1 MRFGPRSLRSAA
13 RRNPLG
19 SLFVIVVVALLAGA
33 GSIAQTP
40 SGSAVLIEVDGPIGP
55 ATSAFVANGLEIAR
69 KRDAPVA
76 ILQIDTPGGL
86 DGAMRDIIKDI
97 LASPVPVIGFVAPEG
112 ARAASAGTYILYA
125 THVAAMAPATNLG
138 AATPVPLGGERPGPE
153 PDRADPPAADDGNDA
168 VPANEPQD
176 APADAMKSKVVN
188 DAVAYIRSLAE
199 RRGRN
204 ADWAERAVREAASL
218 SAEEALE
225 LGVIDLVT
233 PSVGTLLA
241 AVDGRTVELPDGE
254 RTLATAGIGF
264 ERLEPDWRTEILQI
278 ITNPQVALLL
288 VFVGIYGLLF
298 EGYNPGAILPGVVGA
313 ISLLLAAYA
322 LQILPVNYA
331 GLALIGLGVALMIAE
346 VFAPS
351 FGVLGLGGIA
361 AFVVGAVFL
370 MDTDVP
376 GFGIPIATV
385 TAMALVGGLLVFA
398 IVWVAAR
405 SRLRP
410 VVSGMEQLL
419 GLEAEAVNGFTGQ
432 GQVMVHGEIWNATCA
447 APVAKGQKVR
457 ITGVD
462 GLTLRVDAADKGAN

>member
-1 MRFGPRSLRSAA
+1 MLVAGA
-13 RRNPLG
+13 
-19 SLFVIVVVALLAGA
+19 VAL
-33 GSIAQTP
+33 AQGPGGT
-40 SGSAVLIEVDGPIGP
+40 AFLIEMEGPIGP
-55 ATSAFVANGLEIAR
+55 ATSDFVERGLETAADR
-69 KRDAPVA
+69 AAAVVV
-76 ILQIDTPGGL
+76 LQIDTPGGL
-86 DGAMRDIIKDI
+86 DGAMRDIIKAI
-97 LASPVPVIGFVAPEG
+97 LASPVPVVGYVAPEG
-112 ARAASAGTYILYA
+112 AHAASAGTYILYA

-138 AATPVPLGGERPGPE
+138 AATPVPLGGEPPQRKPPADDSAADERGEDDEAPGPRQE
-153 PDRADPPAADDGNDA
+153 
-168 VPANEPQD
+168 
-176 APADAMKSKVVN
+176 APADAMKSKIVN

-218 SAEEALE
+218 SAEEALA
-225 LGVIDLVT
+225 LNVIDLIA
-233 PSVGTLLA
+233 PNIAELLQ
-241 AVDGRTVELPDGE
+241 AVDGRTVDLPGGE
-254 RTLATAGIGF
+254 QVLATAGLPF
-264 ERLEPDWRTEILQI
+264 ERLEPDWRTELLQI

-331 GLALIGLGVALMIAE
+331 GLALMALGVALMIAE

-361 AFVVGAVFL
+361 AFVVGTVFL

-376 GFGIPIATV
+376 GFGIPFATV
-385 TAMALVGGLLVFA
+385 TAMALVGGLLVFG

-410 VVSGMEQLL
+410 VVSGVEQLI
-419 GLEAEAVNGFTGQ
+419 GLDAQAVESFSDHGH
-432 GQVMVHGEIWNATCA
+432 VMVHGEIWQAVSA
-447 APVAKGQKVR
+447 VPVSKGQQLRV
-457 ITGVD
+457 TGVD
-462 GLTLRVDAADKGAN
+462 GLTLRVDTTDKGAD